1 MVGRAAVGVRISK
14 SFKVAPGVRVRVNT
28 KSTSVSVGGKG
39 LRYTVNSKGR
49 RTTTVR
55 VPGTGVS
62 AQQVSGARRSVPRQ
76 EASSPRRNV
85 VAAQAVPKPGW
96 GAPRGEKR
104 LYKILAANSLGQA
117 ARAVRCEQ
125 VAEKFPDQR
134 IAAAALAGL
143 FALGE
148 APAVAIRALGF
159 VVDSGVEI
167 ADDPFLRRY
176 APIKGYAMDT
186 GGGQEV
192 FVPLSR
198 AVVIMW
204 LATVQMVAGQL
215 DQAEASAAQ
224 LEDTPVARELRRKI
238 AARRGGGGQGEG
250 LQSVSS
256 DRPEQTEL
264 LERVYSSIADVTQS
278 RDRVQAQ
285 IAALEQQ
292 MAKLEQQAGKARQ
305 FGREDLAQQAL
316 ARLNSAQGQVAVL
329 RSQADLLLA
338 ERAKLTTTAQRLQA
352 KIDGVGRATA
362 R

>member
-1 MVGRAAVGVRISK
+1 V
-14 SFKVAPGVRVRVNT
+14 SF
-28 KSTSVSVGGKG
+28 GGKG

-49 RTTTVR
+49 RTATVR

-76 EASSPRRNV
+76 QASSPRRNV
-85 VAAQAVPKPGW
+85 VPAQAVPKPGW

-117 ARAVRCEQ
+117 ARAARCEQ
-125 VAEKFPDQR
+125 VAEEFPDQR

-143 FALGE
+143 FALSE

-176 APIKGYAMDT
+176 APIKGYAMDA

-204 LATVQMVAGQL
+204 LATVQMVAGQFH
-215 DQAEASAAQ
+215 QAEAAAAQ
-224 LEDTPVARELRRKI
+224 LEDSPVARELRRKI
-238 AARRGGGGQGEG
+238 AARRDGTSGPEG
-250 LQSVSS
+250 SQAMTS
-256 DRPEQTEL
+256 DRSGQVEL
-264 LERVYSSIADVTQS
+264 LERVYSGIADVTQS

-285 IAALEQQ
+285 IDAVEQQ
-292 MAKLEQQAGKARQ
+292 MAKLEQQVGKARQ

-316 ARLNSAQGQVAVL
+316 ARLNSAQGQAVEL
-329 RSQADLLLA
+329 KSQVDQLLA
-338 ERAKLTTTAQRLQA
+338 ERAKLTTTAQLLQT
-352 KIDGVGRATA
+352 KIDGAGGLPRGR
-362 R
+362 